1 MKFTSRL
8 IVQTKKFKC
17 FADSIS
23 REFKHRQ
30 AKQTRENL
38 PPSIDS
44 RDPQRA
50 PSHEFHLQYPARL
63 AQEGATGQNR
73 CRPSGSRGLAP
84 MNLLGVRGDQIESDW
99 PTIIGLKSAPPLRVA
114 RATEREI
121 ECKKSLSKLL
131 SLSLWPI
138 LQATWPPKALD
149 FMGNQSIW
157 LQDEGRKLFLPSEL
171 FETLKSRTKVI
182 IFRPRIRLWEGCT

>member
-30 AKQTRENL
+30 ARQTRENL
-38 PPSIDS
+38 PPSIHS

-50 PSHEFHLQYPARL
+50 PSHEFRLQYPARL
-63 AQEGATGQNR
+63 APEGATGQNR

-131 SLSLWPI
+131 SLSLSGRSSRLRG
-138 LQATWPPKALD
+138 LQRR
-149 FMGNQSIW
+149 SISW
-157 LQDEGRKLFLPSEL
+157 ETDRSGCKTRVENCFSHPSSSE
-171 FETLKSRTKVI
+171 
-182 IFRPRIRLWEGCT
+182 P